1 MTTSRIGHVAI
12 ASAAFDDA
20 VAWTLLAWITAFSRS
35 NRVDASIMAPIGLLA
50 AFIGLMAGPV
60 RILLRRTSQRYP
72 FINELPSMLVFMF
85 LSSWV
90 TESMGLHA
98 LFGAFLA
105 GVVWPRN
112 GELTDA
118 TATKLE
124 PVAMTVLI
132 PLFFSY
138 TGIRTNIGL
147 VRGAEL
153 WAYELLI
160 IAVAVL
166 GKAGGAFTGAWLAGF
181 GMRDSLQLGM
191 LLNTRG
197 LVGLVVLNVGLDLG
211 ILTPTLFSMM
221 VLMTLVTTLMTAPAL
236 NHLQRET
243 QRGRA

>member
-1 MTTSRIGHVAI
+1 
-12 ASAAFDDA
+12 
-20 VAWTLLAWITAFSRS
+20 
-35 NRVDASIMAPIGLLA
+35 
-50 AFIGLMAGPV
+50 
-60 RILLRRTSQRYP
+60 
-72 FINELPSMLVFMF
+72 
-85 LSSWV
+85 
-90 TESMGLHA
+90 
-98 LFGAFLA
+98 
-105 GVVWPRN
+105 
-112 GELTDA
+112 
-118 TATKLE
+118 
-124 PVAMTVLI
+124 
-132 PLFFSY
+132 
-138 TGIRTNIGL
+138 L

-160 IAVAVL
+160 VAVAVL

-236 NHLQRET
+236 NRLQRET